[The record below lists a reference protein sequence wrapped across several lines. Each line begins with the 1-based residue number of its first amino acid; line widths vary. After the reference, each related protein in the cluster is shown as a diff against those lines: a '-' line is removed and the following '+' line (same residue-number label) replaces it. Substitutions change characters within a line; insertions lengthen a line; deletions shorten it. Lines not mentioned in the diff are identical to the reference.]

1 MRRAVLVAAALAAG
15 CNARPLTEVVVVVHT
30 SYAVPTDLDGVR
42 IDATRAGSPTTTSM
56 GAWSD
61 ASQPRVLGLVHEGG
75 ALGPVD
81 VTVVGL
87 LGPTELVER
96 DASFSFV
103 EGEIRRL
110 DLWLVPECATNLRP
124 CRGSQTCDPG
134 PTCREPQVGLAELA
148 PWTGSI
154 VGVDASV
161 RREDAGVEL
170 DAPSPADASSP
181 ADARGTDALS
191 EDALGTD
198 AADACCPPGAPGV
211 VATSCVAGECV
222 IDECEPNLAHC
233 DTSIDNGCETRLD
246 SRNDCGMCG
255 RRCRGGTTCTMVGDT
270 YDCR

>member
-30 SYAVPTDLDGVR
+30 TYAVPADLDGVR
-42 IDATRAGSPTTTSM
+42 VDTTRAGSPTTTST

-75 ALGPVD
+75 PLGPVE

-96 DASFSFV
+96 RASFSFV

-110 DLWLVPECATNLRP
+110 DLWLVPECATELRA
-124 CRGSQTCDPG
+124 CRGTETCDPG
-134 PTCREPQVGLAELA
+134 PTCREPQVGPAELA

-154 VGVDASV
+154 VGFDASV
-161 RREDAGVEL
+161 RREDAGIDL
-170 DAPSPADASSP
+170 DAPSPLDAPGVDAFSP
-181 ADARGTDALS
+181 DAFRTMPDAM
-191 EDALGTD
+191 G
-198 AADACCPPGAPGV
+198 ACCPASAPGV
-211 VATSCVAGECV
+211 VATSCAGGTCV
-222 IDECEPNLAHC
+222 IDECEPALAHC
-233 DTSIDNGCETRLD
+233 DTNVENGCETRLD
-246 SRNDCGMCG
+246 SRNDCGRCG
-255 RRCRGGTTCTMVGDT
+255 NRCMGGTTCTMVGSS